1 MIRIQLIREGRVV
14 KQITSR
20 VHESV
25 ILEQVNKYDSDFDTI
40 AILEGELSEDAK
52 SILQKVAKKIIPAAM
67 AAGVAMGGSQA
78 SAQSFPQNN
87 YPGTNYSVGQ
97 HLGDIFN
104 PQYKEIQRQRKYEQ
118 ETRRR
123 EWDAQQGEIRRARI
137 NAAKEEGRRA
147 TGTTNNQ
154 KIYDQSRVSQDGKY
168 FILYGMDDSITRIP
182 TQGAEFMPADSQR
195 MAHYISAGGRVYYV
209 RHPHNKGL
217 GESTVL
223 EGRPGHEEFDKGYA
237 DAQRGV
243 DSNPYNP
250 NSPAYN
256 QYREG
261 QQAFKRHV
269 GESTVAE
276 GVAETLTMDEAKKV
290 LRKYGAD
297 NFKTTSNELHF
308 YKNGK
313 AMSIDL
319 ITNDDATRS
328 VKLSQLN
335 SATRQ
340 LKGVN
345 VKEDIGTIGTVGT
358 IPANAGS
365 MTKKTEFN
373 KTGGT
378 TDVKFN
384 AQGQL
389 ELDDELDDDAID
401 TLKKAGVKVA
411 EAGYRMHPELVK
423 IINANKQAVE
433 EFKDSGELSQDLE
446 SDLHYYYYDKLSLQ
460 AQQDADD
467 DGEIAELFA
476 EDLGI
481 DLADLTQLGP
491 NFSPKLGEAVTS
503 DIKLNAILDQFPEAW
518 ADFKA
523 GGDLDDNPDFYEAL
537 FAYYSELGPEDGMP
551 YGTQKARDGDP
562 VQWIADKLDKLS
574 GVEPMGESQLNEYL
588 LKGGMPAEDVL
599 SLNVFQ
605 DLDPVEGLSAQ
616 YDDFAQDP
624 TWQAV
629 FKQYAP
635 IANALK
641 QRVLALKR
649 PLTNAEANAI
659 DDTWYDGSDAYDDVE
674 AQYLADVYDNQIDKI
689 EALLAGNLTDE
700 EFGESVEDD
709 EASPADVANAD
720 KNIIMQLR
728 KAKDYEKPTVLE
740 LGDGATVRIDSGIAA
755 KMLAQ
760 FDRLRPDSKLLMQQT
775 LNTDEGF
782 REMLN
787 YFNERE
793 VLESMADVD
802 LISNHMK
809 PVLEARQRAR
819 NLVKSVFGKV

>member
-25 ILEQVNKYDSDFDTI
+25 ILEQVNKYDSAFDTI
-40 AILEGELSEDAK
+40 AIVEGELSEDAK

-67 AAGVAMGGSQA
+67 AAGVAMGGSNA
-78 SAQSFPQNN
+78 SAQSYPQNN
-87 YPGTNYSVGQ
+87 RPGTDYSVGQ
-97 HLGDIFN
+97 HVADIFN
-104 PQYKEIQRQRKYEQ
+104 PQFKEIKRQRDYER
-118 ETRRR
+118 ETQRK
-123 EWDAQQGEIRRARI
+123 EWTAQQNEIRRARI
-137 NAAKEEGRRA
+137 DAARDAGRKAVGA
-147 TGTTNNQ
+147 TNH
-154 KIYDQSRVSQDGKY
+154 KIYDQSRVSQDGKW
-168 FILYGMDDSITRIP
+168 FILYGMDDTITRVP
-182 TQGAEFMPADSQR
+182 TAGTEFMRGDTQR
-195 MAHYISAGGRVYYV
+195 MPHYISAGGRVYYV
-209 RHPHNKGL
+209 RHPHNNGL

-319 ITNDDATRS
+319 IMNDDATRS

-358 IPANAGS
+358 IPASGASS
-365 MTKKTEFN
+365 MTKKTQFD
-373 KTGGT
+373 KSTGT

-389 ELDDELDDDAID
+389 ELDDGEELDDEAVD
-401 TLKKAGVKVA
+401 TLKKAGVQVA
-411 EAGYRMHPELVK
+411 EAV
-423 IINANKQAVE
+423 N
-433 EFKDSGELSQDLE
+433 D
-446 SDLHYYYYDKLSLQ
+446 
-460 AQQDADD
+460 
-467 DGEIAELFA
+467 
-476 EDLGI
+476 
-481 DLADLTQLGP
+481 
-491 NFSPKLGEAVTS
+491 PKL
-503 DIKLNAILDQFPEAW
+503 DAILDQYEEAYT
-518 ADFKA
+518 AFKE
-523 GGDLDDNPDFYEAL
+523 GGDLDDFPGFYEAL
-537 FAYYSELGPEDGMP
+537 FDYFSENGEMP

-562 VQWIADKLDKLS
+562 FQWIAARLDQMA
-574 GVEPMGESQLNEYL
+574 GNEPMGESQLNEYL

-605 DLDPVEGLSAQ
+605 DLDPVHGLSA
-616 YDDFAQDP
+616 DDDNFAQDP
-624 TWQAV
+624 QWQAV
-629 FKQYAP
+629 VKQYAP

-649 PLTNAEANAI
+649 PLTDAEANAI
-659 DDTWYDGSDAYDDVE
+659 DETWYDGSDAYDDVE
-674 AQYLADVYDNQIDKI
+674 AQYLADIYDNQIDKI
-689 EALLAGNLTDE
+689 EALLSGNLTDE

-709 EASPADVANAD
+709 EASPADIAGAD

-728 KAKDYEKPTVLE
+728 KAKDYEKPTVIE
-740 LGDGATVRIDSGIAA
+740 LADGNTVRIDSNIAS

-760 FDRLRPDSKLLMQQT
+760 FDRLRPDSKALMQQT
-775 LNTDEGF
+775 LNSQEGF
-782 REMLN
+782 QEMLN

-793 VLESMADVD
+793 VQESMADID

-809 PVLEARQRAR
+809 PVFEAQTKAR
-819 NLVKSVFGKV
+819 NLIKSVFGKA